1 MYGSRSSSSC
11 ASTERYAVPGLKRDG
26 SMFEILPQGGSFG
39 MPAVTLTHVAP
50 PSRVTCTRPSFEP
63 AQITPVC
70 CGDSAMANSV
80 APSNVMRLSV
90 VTPPELC
97 WWVVSFRVRSGL
109 ITFQLAPPSV
119 VTCTY
124 WLPTY
129 TRAWSCGEIAIGN
142 VQFQRYFRS
151 AGRHPYAASG
161 HTRTFR
167 A

>member
-1 MYGSRSSSSC
+1 MFVIFPHCGSL
-11 ASTERYAVPGLKRDG
+11 G
-26 SMFEILPQGGSFG
+26 MFP
-39 MPAVTLTHVAP
+39 VTSIHCAP

-63 AQITPVC
+63 AQITPAPPC
-70 CGDSAMANSV
+70 AGDSAMANRV

-97 WWVVSFRVRSGL
+97 WCVVSLRVRSGL

-119 VTCTY
+119 VRCTN

-129 TRAWSCGEIAIGN
+129 TRVWSCGEMAIGN

-161 HTRTFR
+161 QTRTFR
-167 A
+167 AWSVRVSYTSRPPSEHPDPTLVL